1 MLLPN
6 KLFSYNESVLSKL
19 PIILRALDKPKTPH
33 ELLLSLQNTIKG
45 PLELLGA
52 LDCLYA
58 LKKIEFNEEE
68 GRVVR
73 CSEK

>member
-19 PIILRALDKPKTPH
+19 PLILQELDRPKTPN
-33 ELLLSLQNTIKG
+33 ELLDSLRNTIKS
-45 PLELLGA
+45 PLEFLGA

-58 LKKIEFNEEE
+58 LKEIEFNDEE
-68 GRVVR
+68 GRIER
-73 CSEK
+73 CLEK

>member
-19 PIILRALDKPKTPH
+19 PLILRELDQPKTPR
-33 ELLLSLQNTIKG
+33 ELLLSLGNIINS
-45 PLELLGA
+45 PLELVDA

-58 LKKIEFNEEE
+58 LREIELNEEE
-68 GRVVR
+68 GRIIR

>member
-19 PIILRALDKPKTPH
+19 PLILRELDQPKTPN
-33 ELLLSLQNTIKG
+33 ELLVSLSNTAKS
-45 PLELLGA
+45 PLELLDA

-58 LKKIEFNEEE
+58 LKEIELNEEE
-68 GRVVR
+68 GRIVR
-73 CSEK
+73 CSRK

>member
-6 KLFSYNESVLSKL
+6 KLFSYNESVLPKL
-19 PIILRALDKPKTPH
+19 PLILSELNQPKTPH
-33 ELLLSLQNTIKG
+33 ELLECLGETLKS
-45 PLELLGA
+45 PLELLDA

-58 LKKIEFNEEE
+58 LNQIELLEDE

>member
-6 KLFSYNESVLSKL
+6 KLFSYNESVLPKL
-19 PIILRALDKPKTPH
+19 PLILRELNQPKTPR
-33 ELLLSLQNTIKG
+33 EILECLGETLKS
-45 PLELLGA
+45 PLELLDA

-58 LKKIEFNEEE
+58 LNQIELLEDE
-68 GRVVR
+68 GRVAR

>member
-6 KLFSYNESVLSKL
+6 KLFSYNESVLAKL
-19 PIILRALDKPKTPH
+19 PLILRELDQPKTPN
-33 ELLLSLQNTIKG
+33 ELLTSLGDTVES
-45 PLELLGA
+45 PLDLLGA

-58 LKKIEFNEEE
+58 LKEIELNEEE
-68 GRVVR
+68 GRIVR

>member
-19 PIILRALDKPKTPH
+19 PLILRELDQPKTPH
-33 ELLLSLQNTIKG
+33 EFLASLDNIVRS
-45 PLELLGA
+45 PLELVDA

-58 LKKIEFNEEE
+58 LREIELNEAD
-68 GRVVR
+68 GRIVR
-73 CSEK
+73 CLQK

>member
-19 PIILRALDKPKTPH
+19 PLILRELDQPKTPH
-33 ELLLSLQNTIKG
+33 ELILSLDNIVNN
-45 PLELLGA
+45 PLELVDA

-58 LKKIEFNEEE
+58 LREIELNEEE
-68 GRVVR
+68 GRIIR

>member
-19 PIILRALDKPKTPH
+19 PLILRELDQPKTPN
-33 ELLLSLQNTIKG
+33 ELLLSLSNIVNN
-45 PLELLGA
+45 PLELVDA

-58 LKKIEFNEEE
+58 LREIELNKEEE
-68 GRVVR
+68 RIIR
-73 CSEK
+73 CSKK

>member
-19 PIILRALDKPKTPH
+19 PLILRCLTVPRTPQ
-33 ELLLSLQNTIKG
+33 ELLMINKNVISPSDL
-45 PLELLGA
+45 LEA

-58 LKKIEFNEEE
+58 LKKIYLTKE
-68 GRVVR
+68 GKIRK
-73 CSEK
+73 C

>member
-19 PIILRALDKPKTPH
+19 PPILRELDQPRTPN
-33 ELLLSLQNTIKG
+33 ELLVNLSNSMKS
-45 PLELLGA
+45 PLELLDA

-58 LKKIEFNEEE
+58 LKEIKLNEED
-68 GRVVR
+68 GRIVR
-73 CSEK
+73 CSQK

>member
-6 KLFSYNESVLSKL
+6 KLFSYNESVFSKL
-19 PIILRALDKPKTPH
+19 PIILRVLDQPKTPH
-33 ELLLSLQNTIKG
+33 ELLLILQNTIKS

-58 LKKIEFNEEE
+58 LKEIEFNEEE

-73 CSEK
+73 CLKK

>member
-19 PIILRALDKPKTPH
+19 PHILRELDQPKTPN
-33 ELLLSLQNTIKG
+33 ELLINLRNTVRS

-52 LDCLYA
+52 LDCLYT
-58 LKKIEFNEEE
+58 LKVIELNEEE
-68 GRVVR
+68 GRIVR
-73 CSEK
+73 CSRK

>member
-19 PIILRALDKPKTPH
+19 PYILRELDQPKTPN
-33 ELLLSLQNTIKG
+33 ELLVNLSNTLKS
-45 PLELLGA
+45 PLVLLGA

-58 LKKIEFNEEE
+58 LKVIELNEEE
-68 GRVVR
+68 GMVL
-73 CSEK
+73 E

>member
-19 PIILRALDKPKTPH
+19 PLILRELDQPKTPN
-33 ELLLSLQNTIKG
+33 ELLLSLSNTVNN
-45 PLELLGA
+45 PLELVDA

-58 LKKIEFNEEE
+58 LREIELNEEE
-68 GRVVR
+68 VRIIR
-73 CSEK
+73 CSKK